1 MKKVSSRLWVNRKA
15 GSQVSS
21 RWFYERV
28 RGEYLNEQSHL
39 NKTELKKFI
48 LEYPKHQ
55 YIDKLDLAK
64 SENAW
69 LQRPYYS
76 ALGAQGS
83 FVKFSDYIIEEM
95 NKNENLVTDNYFKS
109 AISRLIIFWEIEKI
123 ISKASWYTGGFRAQ
137 TVAYTLACILIAVRL
152 V

>member
-1 MKKVSSRLWVNRKA
+1 M
-15 GSQVSS
+15 
-21 RWFYERV
+21 
-28 RGEYLNEQSHL
+28 

-137 TVAYTLACILIAVRL
+137 TRSIYFSCSFLYYWIKRENFILILKRYGKIN
-152 V
+152 